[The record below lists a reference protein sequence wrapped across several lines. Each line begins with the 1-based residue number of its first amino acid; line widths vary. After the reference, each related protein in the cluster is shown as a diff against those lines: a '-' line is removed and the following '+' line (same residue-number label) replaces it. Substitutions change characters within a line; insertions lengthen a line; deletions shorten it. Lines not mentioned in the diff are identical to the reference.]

1 MAELRPFPGLRFN
14 PQRVGDLADVVC
26 PPYDVIS
33 PAEQAALYARS
44 PFNLVRLELG
54 REQSG
59 DGEQDNRYTR
69 AASTLAAWRDERA
82 VVQDRLPCLYLHEA
96 RFTLAD
102 RPYVRRDVLAA
113 VTLAPWEAGVV
124 LPHERTMARPKEDR
138 LRLLRTT
145 PVQLSP

>member
-54 REQSG
+54 REQPG
-59 DGEQDNRYTR
+59 DDERDNRYTR
-69 AASTLAAWRDERA
+69 AASTLA
-82 VVQDRLPCLYLHEA
+82 EA
-96 RFTLAD
+96 RHWSMRASKSLICRGESTVPQVGMPCAG
-102 RPYVRRDVLAA
+102 RP
-113 VTLAPWEAGVV
+113 APSV
-124 LPHERTMARPKEDR
+124 
-138 LRLLRTT
+138 
-145 PVQLSP
+145 SSS